1 MLSLPPAVRPG
12 SVGSAAAM
20 EPAGLEQILWELLLP
35 DTERIR
41 RATEQLQIALRDPAA
56 LSALCDLL
64 ASAADPQIR
73 QFAALLIRRRLNS
86 LWRRLAPEPQ
96 ERLKSLVLTA
106 LQRETE

>member
-41 RATEQLQIALRDPAA
+41 RVRGKRDRAGA
-56 LSALCDLL
+56 GG
-64 ASAADPQIR
+64 
-73 QFAALLIRRRLNS
+73 RL
-86 LWRRLAPEPQ
+86 W
-96 ERLKSLVLTA
+96 
-106 LQRETE
+106 